1 MAAVTATV
9 VEAGVAAHN
18 LLAGDHVRHDGDHVR
33 RDGLRRVMIAAS
45 WKRHLRGHRR
55 QQRAPST
62 RPVL

>member
-1 MAAVTATV
+1 VAAVSVTV
-9 VEAGVAAHN
+9 VEAGEAART
-18 LLAGDHVRHDGDHVR
+18 LLTGDHVRHDGDHVR

-55 QQRAPST
+55 QQRALST